1 MTAYEMRISDWSSDV
16 CSSDLKVEFGALRAD
31 LAGIGEIAAQLP
43 ELAVVHIGLEIPDVG
58 AERAEIES
66 DAPVPELGFD
76 PRFIM
81 IDRFGLHRRG
91 GEDRVA
97 IGAVRHAI
105 LVDAARFERLRLGR
119 IKEQVGRRLPR
130 HRQVVTEIPVRSE
143 E

>member
-31 LAGIGEIAAQLP
+31 LAGIGEIAAQHP

-81 IDRFGLHRRG
+81 IDRFGLPRRG

-97 IGAVRHAI
+97 IGDVRHAL
-105 LVDAARFERLRLGR
+105 LVDAARVERLRIGR
-119 IKEQVGRRLPR
+119 KKDNRKR
-130 HRQVVTEIPVRSE
+130 VV
-143 E
+143 